1 MNIIGITREE
11 LARDFERFGL
21 EKYRADQVQLWLYNK
36 GATEFDQ
43 MINLPKDLRKKL
55 NEKYI
60 ISTGEVVKDTL
71 SNDGTRKWLINFG
84 GQEVET
90 VFIPESTRGT
100 LCVSSQ
106 VGCSMSCTFC
116 HTGTQPLVRNLKA
129 GEIIGQ
135 LMTAKRALF
144 DFPTAQDKVVS
155 NIVFM
160 GQGEPFYNYRN
171 VSSAI
176 RVMTDPNC
184 FSMSKRRLTVST
196 SGIVPNIMK
205 LGEDFHGINL
215 AISLHAVRDDLRS
228 EIVPANKQWPIA
240 EVIEACRK
248 FPGSHDSH
256 RKITFEYVMLKG
268 VNDSDDEAR
277 ELVGLI
283 KEFSCIVNLIP
294 FNPWPGSKYESS
306 SKDRII
312 KFAKIIEDGGI
323 GAPIRWPRGRDI
335 LAACG
340 QLKTATIKERQ
351 QLASQ

>member
-1 MNIIGITREE
+1 MNATRLLLSKCKYGGYRSNVKSIFNPIMRRSDRNGSVSLIQRRSVCSDPTSTNTNVNDTRMNIIGITREE

-240 EVIEACRK
+240 GMI
-248 FPGSHDSH
+248 S
-256 RKITFEYVMLKG
+256 Y
-268 VNDSDDEAR
+268 N
-277 ELVGLI
+277 
-283 KEFSCIVNLIP
+283 
-294 FNPWPGSKYESS
+294 
-306 SKDRII
+306 
-312 KFAKIIEDGGI
+312 
-323 GAPIRWPRGRDI
+323 
-335 LAACG
+335 
-340 QLKTATIKERQ
+340 Q
-351 QLASQ
+351 Q